1 MNLAHELIEQART
14 NTSDKANETTI
25 AIDGKTIRSTD
36 KMHDYDSP
44 LHIVSALVAEQGITI
59 AQKAVRGKTNEIP
72 IVQELIKELDIRGK
86 IVVADALHCQKK
98 TAQVIIEGKG
108 EYLLSVKSNQP
119 CLYQDIAEYVND
131 QTLRD
136 KMNCDQTSEKNRESF

>member
-14 NTSDKANETTI
+14 NSPDKGDETTI

-86 IVVADALHCQKK
+86 TVVADALHCQKK
-98 TAQVIIEGKG
+98 TAQAIIEGKG
-108 EYLLSVKSNQP
+108 EYLLSVKSNQL
-119 CLYQDIAEYVND
+119 C
-131 QTLRD
+131 
-136 KMNCDQTSEKNRESF
+136 

>member
-1 MNLAHELIEQART
+1 
-14 NTSDKANETTI
+14 
-25 AIDGKTIRSTD
+25 
-36 KMHDYDSP
+36 MHDYDSP

-86 IVVADALHCQKK
+86 TVVADALHCQKK
-98 TAQVIIEGKG
+98 TAQAIIEGKG

-136 KMNCDQTSEKNRESF
+136 KMNCDQTSEKKSRPL